1 MGKIW
6 IMMTENRQATRRR
19 EAILQA
25 VIYDAQ
31 LVLAESGQ
39 LVVIAQKLHERVLEA
54 LSEADG
60 AALPSD
66 GSWPATTTR

>member
-6 IMMTENRQATRRR
+6 IMTTENRQATRRR

-25 VIYDAQ
+25 VSYDAQ

-39 LVVIAQKLHERVLEA
+39 LVVLAQKLHERVFEA
-54 LSEADG
+54 LGEEDG
-60 AALPSD
+60 TALSSD
-66 GSWPATTTR
+66 TNWPATTTR

>member
-6 IMMTENRQATRRR
+6 IMTTENRQATRRR

-25 VIYDAQ
+25 VSYDAQ

-60 AALPSD
+60 TVLPSD
-66 GSWPATTTR
+66 GSLPATTTR